1 MTPDPLVL
9 RPEMSVLHAIG
20 ELVGRRV
27 SGAPVVDS
35 VGDVIGVLTERDCV
49 EVVLQ
54 AAYHGEPGGRVEE
67 FMTRDPETV
76 DASASLVDVAQRFAQ
91 TPYRRFPVLDDG
103 RLVGVIARRDVL
115 RAVLDLVGGSARR
128 GDPGEG

>member
-1 MTPDPLVL
+1 MTSDPLVL
-9 RPEMSVLHAIG
+9 RPEMSVLDAIG
-20 ELVGRRV
+20 ELVSHRV

-35 VGDVIGVLTERDCV
+35 VGDVVGVLTERDCV

-54 AAYHGEPGGRVEE
+54 ATYHDEPGGRVEE

-76 DASASLVDVAQRFAQ
+76 DASASLVDVAQRFTE

-103 RLVGVIARRDVL
+103 RLVGLIARRDVL
-115 RAVLDLVGGSARR
+115 RAVLDLAGGSARR
-128 GDPGEG
+128 GDPGER